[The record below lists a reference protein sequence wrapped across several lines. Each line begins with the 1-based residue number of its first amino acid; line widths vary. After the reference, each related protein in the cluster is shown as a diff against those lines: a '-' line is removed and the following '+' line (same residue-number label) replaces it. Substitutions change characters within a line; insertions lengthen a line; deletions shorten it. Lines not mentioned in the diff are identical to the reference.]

1 MMLKEM
7 VLLVKQSAW
16 NGAETALAENTS
28 LSDKITKS
36 EAYRRYGRTNV
47 DRWFQ
52 EGLLKPAVT
61 ADKKSQKSID
71 RKKLEAIAAS
81 SNRITYLPVAER

>member
-1 MMLKEM
+1 MMLQEM
-7 VLLVKQSAW
+7 FLLVKQSASK
-16 NGAETALAENTS
+16 GAETALAENTA

-36 EAYRRYGRTNV
+36 EAYRRYGRSSV

-61 ADKKSQKSID
+61 ADKQSPKCID
-71 RKKLEAIAAS
+71 LKKLEAIAAS